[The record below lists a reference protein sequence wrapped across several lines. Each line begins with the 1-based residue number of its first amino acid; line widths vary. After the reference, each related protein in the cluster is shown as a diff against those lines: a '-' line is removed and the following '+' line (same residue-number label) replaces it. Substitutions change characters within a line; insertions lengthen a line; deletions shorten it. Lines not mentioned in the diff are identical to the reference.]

1 MLAGG
6 EAALAQ
12 SGPQASHRHGSRAE
26 AYYHFAM
33 GHLYAELASAYGTRS
48 EHLSKAI
55 EHYREAL
62 KADPDAALVAEELT
76 DAYMQ
81 AGRIQEAVS
90 EAEERLRQNP
100 DALEAR
106 RVLGGIYARLIG
118 DQRHNRINPE
128 MVRKSIEQYAKIV
141 EKDPA
146 DADSWLMLGRLHKV
160 DQNSVESEKAYKK
173 ALEIEPGN
181 EEAMTGLAMVYS
193 DVGDIQRAIRVLRQV
208 AERYPNPRTLTALA
222 EAHEQMRD
230 FAGAAK
236 VLRQALEMAPASLEL
251 KRGLAQNLLFSNQID
266 DALKLYEELAEADAR
281 DVQSRLRLS
290 QIYRQKRNFEKA
302 RAAANA
308 ARKLDPDNIELRYN
322 EVNLLEAEGKGA
334 EAIRLMEELVE
345 TTAKKSYTAGER
357 SNRVVLLERLGM
369 LYRANLRHREAA
381 ETFRKMAE
389 LDAEAGPRWAAQVI
403 DTWRQAKELA
413 KAMEEAEAARKKYP
427 EDRMLAMIRAA
438 LLADLGK
445 GQEAVAEA
453 RKLLKGKDDRNTYL
467 ALAQI
472 FEKLKN
478 YVEMGQALDEAE
490 KLSESPDDKETV
502 LFMRGAMLERMKNYE
517 AAEGVFR
524 KVLEMNPDNASALN
538 YLGYMLADRNVRLEE
553 AHRLI
558 SRAVELDPGNGAY
571 LDSLGWVYYRM
582 DKQEEAEIH
591 LRRALERVPRD
602 PTVNDHLG
610 DVLAK
615 RGKLKEAVRQWE
627 IAIKE
632 WQASPPSELDQAE
645 FNKVSKKLEGARV
658 RLAQEASKP
667 IRKQ

>member
-12 SGPQASHRHGSRAE
+12 SVPQASHRHGSRAE

-55 EHYREAL
+55 EHYRQAL

-81 AGRIQEAVS
+81 AGRVQEAVS

-106 RVLGGIYARLIG
+106 RVLGRIYARLIG

-193 DVGDIQRAIRVLRQV
+193 DVGDMQRAIGMLRQV
-208 AERYPNPRTLTALA
+208 AERNPNPRTLMALA

-236 VLRQALEMAPASLEL
+236 VLRRALEMAPSSLEL
-251 KRGLAQNLLFSNQID
+251 KRGLAQNLLFSNQMD
-266 DALKLYEELAEADAR
+266 DALKLYEELAEGDAR

-389 LDAEAGPRWAAQVI
+389 LDAEAGPRSAAQVI

-453 RKLLKGKDDRNTYL
+453 RRLLKGKDDRNTYL

-478 YVEMGQALDEAE
+478 YAEMGQALDEAE

-502 LFMRGAMLERMKNYE
+502 LFMRGAMLERTKNYE

-582 DKQEEAEIH
+582 DKPEEAEIH

-615 RGKLKEAVRQWE
+615 RGKLKEAVTQWE

-645 FNKVSKKLEGARV
+645 FSKVSKKLEGARV